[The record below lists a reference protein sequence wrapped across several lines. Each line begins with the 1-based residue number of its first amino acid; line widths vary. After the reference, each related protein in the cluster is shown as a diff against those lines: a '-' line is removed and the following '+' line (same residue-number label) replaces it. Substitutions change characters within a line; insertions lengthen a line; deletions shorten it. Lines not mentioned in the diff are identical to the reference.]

1 VAGWPLLFRK
11 AHFGGNKKFAGAM
24 VLRASKA
31 VVVCLAEKGGL
42 PAVGGAQIIMD
53 CNQII
58 SDYQGLYYQIIMDC
72 NQIIIRLS
80 WTVIRLSWTVILR
93 L

>member
-1 VAGWPLLFRK
+1 MLFRK

-58 SDYQGLYYQIIMDC
+58 MDC
-72 NQIIIRLS
+72 NLAVVTIFRSLQLLGTLC
-80 WTVIRLSWTVILR
+80 WKFP
-93 L
+93 